1 MTYPCNKLL
10 TGFLLHKKGEY
21 ISLAPC
27 NTIPTL
33 LNFSYCRQKCY
44 RNTAGKV
51 ELIGRMHIME
61 LKTNFFFNLI

>member
-27 NTIPTL
+27 NTKPTL
-33 LNFSYCRQKCY
+33 LNFFIVDKSIRY
-44 RNTAGKV
+44 TTGKV
-51 ELIGRMHIME
+51 ELIARKLVTE
-61 LKTNFFFNLI
+61 LKTNFFFN